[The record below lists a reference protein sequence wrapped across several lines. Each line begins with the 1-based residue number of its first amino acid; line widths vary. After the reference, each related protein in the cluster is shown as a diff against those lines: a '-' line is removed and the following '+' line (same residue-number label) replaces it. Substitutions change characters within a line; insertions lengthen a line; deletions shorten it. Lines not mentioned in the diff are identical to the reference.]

1 MKKSLQAKRFL
12 KNSGYTL
19 IELLVGLSII
29 GLIFSFG
36 FVNFRD
42 FSRRQALDSA
52 SRDVRGQLRFT
63 QERALS
69 GQKPDDASC
78 NSPNRLQ
85 GYNFS
90 IVTNSNYVVEA
101 LCSGGSVQIRDI
113 ALVENITI
121 SIPSTNPILFKVIG
135 QGNNIPI
142 GTSVVITITQIES
155 GDTRDITISASGE
168 IQ

>member
-1 MKKSLQAKRFL
+1 MKKSSQTNQFSKT
-12 KNSGYTL
+12 SGYTL

-52 SRDVRGQLRFT
+52 VRDIRGQLRFT

-69 GQKPDDASC
+69 GQKPDDSSC
-78 NSPNRLQ
+78 NSPNRLE

-90 IVTNSNYVVEA
+90 VVTNSNYVVEA
-101 LCSGGSVQIRDI
+101 KCSGGAVQIRDI
-113 ALVENITI
+113 NLVENITI
-121 SIPSTNPILFKVIG
+121 STPSTNPILFKVIG

-142 GTSVVITITQIES
+142 GTSITITITQVES